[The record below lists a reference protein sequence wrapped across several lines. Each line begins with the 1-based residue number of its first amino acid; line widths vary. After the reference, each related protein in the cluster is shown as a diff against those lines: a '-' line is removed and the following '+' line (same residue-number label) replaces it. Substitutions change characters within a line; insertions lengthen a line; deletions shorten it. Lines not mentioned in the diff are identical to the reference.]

1 VPGAGAVDTSGR
13 SMGFVECQT
22 SHFSTFAPMSKPP
35 SKTVTGEE
43 DGKKQEVFSPAILG
57 VIICAGVF
65 GLLLCILSAWIIC
78 CKGTGKEHV
87 AALPG
92 AYAKPISNS
101 APAFGDPRLEPP
113 FRPAPS
119 LLQPPSQPASARGDT
134 RPPLFKGPE
143 AAASSKAEQMTPRPS
158 LLQPP
163 SQPASAR
170 GDTRPPLFK
179 GPEAAASSKAEQMTP
194 PPSLLRLPTGGHTPA
209 LLNKGPQAAAS
220 SSAKRMPSLLP
231 SPSSNRSSA
240 LLSPGAKA
248 RDEARVE
255 SLRPDLRS
263 SFARA
268 ALVYG
273 EGESGNW
280 QEQRRP
286 AFQPSGYDV

>member
-1 VPGAGAVDTSGR
+1 MPGAGAVDTSGR

-143 AAASSKAEQMTPRPS
+143 AAASSKAEQMTP
-158 LLQPP
+158 
-163 SQPASAR
+163 
-170 GDTRPPLFK
+170 
-179 GPEAAASSKAEQMTP
+179 

-263 SFARA
+263 SIARA

>member
-1 VPGAGAVDTSGR
+1 MPGAGAVDTSGR

-134 RPPLFKGPE
+134 RPPRSVRGRGVGTDQTLFIRLFVH
-143 AAASSKAEQMTPRPS
+143 ASVLTRLYNTNTCARRLS
-158 LLQPP
+158 LL
-163 SQPASAR
+163 
-170 GDTRPPLFK
+170 LFLLQGRS
-179 GPEAAASSKAEQMTP
+179 GP
-194 PPSLLRLPTGGHTPA
+194 
-209 LLNKGPQAAAS
+209 
-220 SSAKRMPSLLP
+220 
-231 SPSSNRSSA
+231 
-240 LLSPGAKA
+240 
-248 RDEARVE
+248 
-255 SLRPDLRS
+255 
-263 SFARA
+263 
-268 ALVYG
+268 
-273 EGESGNW
+273 
-280 QEQRRP
+280 
-286 AFQPSGYDV
+286 